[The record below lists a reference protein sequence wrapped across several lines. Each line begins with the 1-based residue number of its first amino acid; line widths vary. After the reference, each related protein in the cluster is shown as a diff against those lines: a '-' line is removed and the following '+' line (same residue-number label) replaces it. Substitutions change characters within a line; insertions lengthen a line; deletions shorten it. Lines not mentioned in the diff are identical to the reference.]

1 MDALYCHPMEFST
14 SPLLPWIML
23 AILSSLGSE
32 LENPLLAVLHF
43 LRDLLGY
50 TVGRVPSAMPSEVPP
65 EMQSKLRELVV
76 NNGAILC
83 TVLMSGMVFTFPPDC
98 VLDGAGAMMTLI
110 EVDATASVSWIAQSL
125 DALPQEHLSSEE
137 RHRFLAQIQAYGS
150 LGSHGLTVR
159 SASHKD
165 YRRIQRHIQDFTAI
179 YRRRVIAPRHK
190 GGRRG
195 VFEGVVFHIPR

>member
-1 MDALYCHPMEFST
+1 
-14 SPLLPWIML
+14 ML

-43 LRDLLGY
+43 LRDMLGY
-50 TVGRVPSAMPSEVPP
+50 TVGRVPSAMPSDVPP
-65 EMQSKLRELVV
+65 EMQSKLRELVI

-83 TVLMSGMVFTFPPDC
+83 TVLMSGMVFTFPSDC
-98 VLDGAGAMMTLI
+98 VLDGAAAMMTLI

-125 DALPQEHLSSEE
+125 EALPQEHLSSEE
-137 RHRFLAQIQAYGS
+137 RHRFLAQIQTYG
-150 LGSHGLTVR
+150 LITLLELTYR

-179 YRRRVIAPRHK
+179 CRRRVISPRHK
-190 GGRRG
+190 GGSRG